1 MAIKITKAAKK
12 YIDERNIN
20 TIVLTFLEM
29 EAGCMVGVAKDID
42 VSFDPPEKEEA
53 FLKSNVKGIAV
64 YIDKRLSPSKEVTI
78 RKQGFWRFSSLYA
91 DGLRVPI

>member
-1 MAIKITKAAKK
+1 MAIKFTRAAKK
-12 YIDERNIN
+12 YIDEKQIR
-20 TIVLTFLEM
+20 TVVLTFLEL

-42 VSFDPPEKEEA
+42 VSFDPPEKEEPY
-53 FLKSNVKGIAV
+53 LKSNVEGIDI
-64 YIDKRLSPSKEVTI
+64 YIDKRLSPAEEVTI